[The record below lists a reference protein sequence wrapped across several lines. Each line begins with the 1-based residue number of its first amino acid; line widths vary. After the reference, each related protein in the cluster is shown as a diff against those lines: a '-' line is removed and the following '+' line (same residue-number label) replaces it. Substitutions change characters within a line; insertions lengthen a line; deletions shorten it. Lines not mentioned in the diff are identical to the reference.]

1 MLKAIFI
8 DHMGTLVY
16 EQSEWLTK
24 LLDLCAEKSNEKD
37 TQRIGKLWNQKHDE
51 LIQQYNGENYK
62 DEYSII
68 LEAFE
73 SMKEQIGLQGDSH
86 QYCDL
91 LIQHLILMIF
101 LHNVLYIYIL
111 LQIMILNM

>member
-37 TQRIGKLWNQKHDE
+37 TQRIGKLWN
-51 LIQQYNGENYK
+51 LLYK
-62 DEYSII
+62 VII
-68 LEAFE
+68 SNPL
-73 SMKEQIGLQGDSH
+73 
-86 QYCDL
+86 
-91 LIQHLILMIF
+91 F
-101 LHNVLYIYIL
+101 L
-111 LQIMILNM
+111 

>member
-24 LLDLCAEKSNEKD
+24 LMDVCVENSKEKD
-37 TQRIGKLWNQKHDE
+37 AQKIGELWYQKHDE
-51 LIQQYNGENYK
+51 LIAQYNGENYK
-62 DEYSII
+62 KEYDIA

-73 SMKEQIGLQGDSH
+73 KDYALKQDGIYSQNDRLILLSALTYHLYQEKEDVYIQKIAQ
-86 QYCDL
+86 
-91 LIQHLILMIF
+91 LIQ
-101 LHNVLYIYIL
+101 
-111 LQIMILNM
+111 

>member
-51 LIQQYNGENYK
+51 
-62 DEYSII
+62 
-68 LEAFE
+68 
-73 SMKEQIGLQGDSH
+73 
-86 QYCDL
+86 
-91 LIQHLILMIF
+91 
-101 LHNVLYIYIL
+101 
-111 LQIMILNM
+111 